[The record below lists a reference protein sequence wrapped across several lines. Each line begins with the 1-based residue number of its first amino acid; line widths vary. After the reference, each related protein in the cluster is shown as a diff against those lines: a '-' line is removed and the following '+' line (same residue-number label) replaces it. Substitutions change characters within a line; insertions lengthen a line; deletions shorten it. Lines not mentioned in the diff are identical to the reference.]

1 MLSILLILFA
11 VLLVIGTPLAFAFG
25 AASFAYISI
34 SGSISPILI
43 IQKLFVGFDSFTF
56 MAIPLFLLSGMIM
69 NETNITKRLVD
80 LADSLVGQFHGGL
93 AQTTAL
99 SGMLMAGISGSANAD
114 ASAIGA
120 LMLPP
125 LREAG
130 YDEGFRVSLVSACSV
145 LGPIIPP
152 SILMIVYAGVTTISV
167 GHLFLAGIAPGI
179 ILGLSYMIYSYF
191 YAKKNNIPTRS
202 FQGWGHVW
210 HCFVRALGGL
220 VMPLIII
227 GGILAGIV
235 TATEAGVL
243 AIIYGLLYAMVTKS
257 LTLKALKLC
266 IYSSLRATVA
276 SVLVISFANT
286 VGYIVTYENLPAT
299 VLKFM
304 HLLTANEHVFLMI
317 MAVFIVFLGMFID
330 SNAIIL
336 MMVPVFAPIALNY
349 GINPLHFA
357 IVFILGVATGGLT
370 PPVGLVLYIVA
381 GIENSNIAAC
391 CRAIWPFV
399 FMMVFVAVVIIFV
412 PGIALFIPM
421 TL

>member
-69 NETNITKRLVD
+69 NEANITKRLVD

-130 YDEGFRVSLVSACSV
+130 YDEGFRVSLVSACAV

-167 GHLFLAGIAPGI
+167 GHLFLAGIVPGI
-179 ILGLSYMIYSYF
+179 ILGLLYMIYSYF

-210 HCFVRALGGL
+210 HCFVKALGGL

-243 AIIYGLLYAMVTKS
+243 AIIYGLIYAFATKS
-257 LTLKALKLC
+257 LTLKALKSSVF
-266 IYSSLRATVA
+266 ISLRATVA

-317 MAVFIVFLGMFID
+317 MSVFIVFLGMFID

-357 IVFILGVATGGLT
+357 IVFILAVATGGLT

>member
-317 MAVFIVFLGMFID
+317 MTVFIVFLGMFID

-357 IVFILGVATGGLT
+357 IVFILAVATGGLT